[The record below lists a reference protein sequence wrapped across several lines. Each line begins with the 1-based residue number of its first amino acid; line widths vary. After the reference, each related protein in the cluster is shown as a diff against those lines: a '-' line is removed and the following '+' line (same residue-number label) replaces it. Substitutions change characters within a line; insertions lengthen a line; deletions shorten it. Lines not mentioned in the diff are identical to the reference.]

1 MVNKIVLKRTSF
13 LSSSFFFQSIYSN
26 CLFISLFYIF
36 SLIQPFYIVHLV
48 FKSIHDLNNLSGE
61 FDRMNGFMSLFIIIF
76 VCIGTNLVVHL
87 STSITACWML
97 TKTEKNI
104 FNTRWMWTSIESI

>member
-1 MVNKIVLKRTSF
+1 
-13 LSSSFFFQSIYSN
+13 
-26 CLFISLFYIF
+26 
-36 SLIQPFYIVHLV
+36 
-48 FKSIHDLNNLSGE
+48 
-61 FDRMNGFMSLFIIIF
+61 MNGFMSLFIIIF